1 MQLGNHGCTAL
12 CVGTPKQGAT
22 KCTLTPMQLKKIA
35 KNKSIAQ
42 RLRKMKTMK
51 NGGLLDQAD
60 FIVVNMKNEGL
71 GHQEHGVEEEM
82 QQQQHQQEQQIQQ
95 RQQKEHV
102 QRAAA
107 GATMIACETT
117 IIIGSSREQ
126 KEGQGVRPLVV
137 PHMCSMCAYGNVLCH
152 VPLSAHLEF
161 RE

>member
-22 KCTLTPMQLKKIA
+22 KCTLTPMQLKNIA
-35 KNKSIAQ
+35 KNKSNAQ

-71 GHQEHGVEEEM
+71 GHQEHGVEEE
-82 QQQQHQQEQQIQQ
+82 
-95 RQQKEHV
+95 KEHV

>member
-1 MQLGNHGCTAL
+1 
-12 CVGTPKQGAT
+12 
-22 KCTLTPMQLKKIA
+22 
-35 KNKSIAQ
+35 
-42 RLRKMKTMK
+42 MKTMK

-126 KEGQGVRPLVV
+126 QEGQGEGLSLYHTCVKCVSVVIYSVMCHSQLIWSSVNELV
-137 PHMCSMCAYGNVLCH
+137 
-152 VPLSAHLEF
+152 
-161 RE
+161 